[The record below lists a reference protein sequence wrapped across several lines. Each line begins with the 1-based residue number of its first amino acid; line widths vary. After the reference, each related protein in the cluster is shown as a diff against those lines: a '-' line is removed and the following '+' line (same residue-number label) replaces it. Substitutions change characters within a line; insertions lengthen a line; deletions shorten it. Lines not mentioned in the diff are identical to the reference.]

1 MAYRKII
8 LANNEVYHIINRG
21 VEEREVFLDKR
32 DYSRFIDSFIY
43 YQKADPPTRFSF
55 RKRLKKEQL
64 SNLDNLVEIVCYC
77 LMPNHFHFL
86 LKQVKDGGISLFISR
101 LVNSYT
107 RYFNTRHR
115 RVGHLFQGPFKAV
128 RIENDEQLIHASR
141 YIHLNPVTGF
151 LVKNPQEYIFSSY
164 PEYCKEEKGI
174 CQKGLV
180 LEQFTSL
187 ADYERFV
194 LDQKDYAINL
204 KKIQRI
210 TAEQV
215 SI

>member
-107 RYFNTRHR
+107 RYFNTRHH

-128 RIENDEQLIHASR
+128 RIENDEQLIHVSR

-164 PEYCKEEKGI
+164 SEYCKEEKGI

-187 ADYERFV
+187 ADYEKFV

-210 TAEQV
+210 TAE
-215 SI
+215 